1 MSSAAD
7 GKEMSFWDHLDELRG
22 TIIRSV
28 AAVCIFA
35 ILAFLFKDAI
45 FAFVL
50 APCKPEFFLYELL
63 HWSFRLDL
71 INIELSAQFF
81 VHLKIALALGLVLSV
96 PYVIWE
102 VWRFI
107 SPALYPSEAK
117 PARWVFILASL
128 FFYFGAAFGYC
139 FVLPVCLNF
148 FMNYSVSPEVVNT
161 ISISSYISMFM
172 SMVLLIGLVF
182 QFPLAVILLSRIGLV
197 DRSMLRKGRKYAL
210 VAILVIA
217 ALITPS
223 DPFSMFV
230 LACPMYLLYELSILF
245 SKNEQYIEN

>member
-63 HWSFRLDL
+63 HWNFRLDL
-71 INIELSAQFF
+71 INIELSAQFM
-81 VHLKIALALGLVLSV
+81 VHLKLALLLGLIVAV

-102 VWRFI
+102 IWRFI
-107 SPALYPSEAK
+107 SPALYPAETR
-117 PARWVFILASL
+117 PARWVFALASV
-128 FFYFGAAFGYC
+128 FFYLGAAFGYC

-148 FMNYSVSPEVVNT
+148 FVNYSVSDAVVNT
-161 ISISSYISMFM
+161 ISLSSYISMFV

-182 QFPLAVILLSRIGLV
+182 EFPLVVILLNRLGLLT
-197 DRSMLRKGRKYAL
+197 RSLLCKGRKYAF
-210 VAILVIA
+210 VVILVLA

-223 DPFSMFV
+223 DPFSMLV
-230 LACPMYLLYELSILF
+230 LAAPMYLLYEFSILF
-245 SKNEQYIEN
+245 SKDEQ